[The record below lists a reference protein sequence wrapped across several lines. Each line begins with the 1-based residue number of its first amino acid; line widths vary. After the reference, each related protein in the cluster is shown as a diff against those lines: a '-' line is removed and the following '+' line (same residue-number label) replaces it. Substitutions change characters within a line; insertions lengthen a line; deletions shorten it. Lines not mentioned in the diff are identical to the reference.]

1 MLLKTLVKKDL
12 ERGETQRGLA
22 LKVGVSLG
30 TINNILAGQIPTRM
44 STVQKFSDYF
54 GVRVDELFGADNG
67 KAHTP
72 IALPKQEQLDP
83 MDRFWLDVTRKF
95 ERETYPP
102 EDREM
107 LRLMI
112 FRLLYNAHIPIH
124 EFWKRYNPRPEG
136 VEIFEQKWKSDL
148 DDFFKT
154 MMKLK
159 ER

>member
-1 MLLKTLVKKDL
+1 MRGSIPAADKVYAVSRALGVSFEWLVVG
-12 ERGETQRGLA
+12 EGEPHGETA
-22 LKVGVSLG
+22 AEPPSIHGVSRKRG
-30 TINNILAGQIPTRM
+30 IAAEAPAH
-44 STVQKFSDYF
+44 Y
-54 GVRVDELFGADNG
+54 G
-67 KAHTP
+67 KENH
-72 IALPKQEQLDP
+72 LDP